1 MNGDRS
7 AGLLRDEIA
16 IDGSAHDQAR
26 RCRTD
31 DLRREANIAGHPQS
45 WHRRHPGGI
54 GIDVVTEHEP
64 TDE

>member
-31 DLRREANIAGHPQS
+31 DLRRKANIARHPQS
-45 WHRRHPGGI
+45 WH
-54 GIDVVTEHEP
+54 EP